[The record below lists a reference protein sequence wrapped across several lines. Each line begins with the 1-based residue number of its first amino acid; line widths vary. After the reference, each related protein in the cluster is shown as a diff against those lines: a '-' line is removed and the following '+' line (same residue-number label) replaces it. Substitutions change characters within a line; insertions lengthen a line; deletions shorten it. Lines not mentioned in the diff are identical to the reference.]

1 MPRSERA
8 ARVARGR
15 RMAVMKRGRWRGWQ
29 HEPQDGRGSQPI
41 VGGQGEGPA
50 CGQGHAEG
58 RTPSFP
64 EAAGDWALVGRG
76 RWP

>member
-1 MPRSERA
+1 
-8 ARVARGR
+8 
-15 RMAVMKRGRWRGWQ
+15 MA
-29 HEPQDGRGSQPI
+29 
-41 VGGQGEGPA
+41 GGVDDSMSHKMGGALSLLSVDREGPA